1 MNIGITGATGLIGG
15 AVGQLAAAAGHQ
27 VVAYTRSPAKARL
40 PWAHEL
46 RSINPTATLPLDA
59 SGLECLIHLAG
70 ESILGLWTE
79 AKKALIRDSRVDL
92 TRRLVRCIAEAAPRP
107 RSFICASGT
116 GFYGDQGDLW
126 LDESAPL
133 GQDFLATVCR
143 DWESAARAVEQ
154 LSVRSVHC
162 RTGLVL
168 SREGGAFPLMKRA
181 FSLGLGGRLGDG
193 QHYQPWI
200 HIEDEA
206 RLILWAAETES
217 ISGPINLASPNP
229 VTNAEFTRLLAKAV
243 SRPAIFHAPAF
254 VLKTALGGLGEAL
267 LCSQR
272 AKPKVALDNG
282 FNFAFTELGTAFQ
295 NLLSHPPAHS

>member
-1 MNIGITGATGLIGG
+1 
-15 AVGQLAAAAGHQ
+15 
-27 VVAYTRSPAKARL
+27 
-40 PWAHEL
+40 
-46 RSINPTATLPLDA
+46 
-59 SGLECLIHLAG
+59 
-70 ESILGLWTE
+70 
-79 AKKALIRDSRVDL
+79 
-92 TRRLVRCIAEAAPRP
+92 
-107 RSFICASGT
+107 
-116 GFYGDQGDLW
+116 
-126 LDESAPL
+126 
-133 GQDFLATVCR
+133 
-143 DWESAARAVEQ
+143 
-154 LSVRSVHC
+154 
-162 RTGLVL
+162 
-168 SREGGAFPLMKRA
+168 MKRA
-181 FSLGLGGRLGDG
+181 FSLGLGGRLGGG

-217 ISGPINLASPNP
+217 VSGPINLASPNP